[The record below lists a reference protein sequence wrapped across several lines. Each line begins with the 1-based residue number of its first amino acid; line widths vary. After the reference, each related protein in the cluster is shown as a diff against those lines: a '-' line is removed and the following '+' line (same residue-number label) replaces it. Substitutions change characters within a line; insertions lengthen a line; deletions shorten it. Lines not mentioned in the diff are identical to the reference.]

1 MPYKSILLNVPRE
14 DGDVAMD
21 VAAELAAK
29 QGARLTGLYI
39 ADPVIES
46 PSYVVADAGWI
57 PEPEEE
63 LQARIERTREH
74 AAAAERHL
82 RERAAV
88 AGVAEVDWRF
98 AEGDSATTLCRF
110 ARCADLLVMG
120 QVDPDR
126 TERRQRLDL
135 PGEVAL
141 AAGRPLLVVPYTGQY
156 AVLGTHALIAWNGSR
171 DAARAVYDA
180 MPLLEKSERVTVL
193 AVNAPHEAAANTDS
207 SQDLIDYLAVHGV
220 SAQASKVRADDIDV
234 GNLLL
239 SRAADLGADLL
250 VMGAYGHSRLRELV
264 FGGVTRRL
272 LSELTLPA
280 LMSH

>member
-1 MPYKSILLNVPRE
+1 MPYKSILLNVLRE
-14 DGDVAMD
+14 DGDAAMD
-21 VAAELAAK
+21 VATQLAAK
-29 QGARLTGLYI
+29 QGARLTGLYV

-46 PSYVVADAGWI
+46 PRYVVADAGWI

-63 LQARIERTREH
+63 LQARVERTRER
-74 AAAAERHL
+74 AATAERQL
-82 RERAAV
+82 RERAAA
-88 AGVAEVDWRF
+88 AGVREVDWRF
-98 AEGDSATTLCRF
+98 AEGDSVLTLCRF

-120 QVDPDR
+120 QVDPDQP
-126 TERRQRLDL
+126 ERRLRPDL

-141 AAGRPLLVVPYTGQY
+141 AAGRPLLVVPYVGQFPIIG
-156 AVLGTHALIAWNGSR
+156 AHALIAWNGSR

-180 MPLLEKSERVTVL
+180 IPLLEHAERVTVL
-193 AVNAPHEAAANTDS
+193 AVNPPEDTAVNAVST
-207 SQDLIDYLAVHGV
+207 QDVLDYLAVHGI
-220 SAQASKVRADDIDV
+220 SAQASRVRAEDIDV

-272 LSELTLPA
+272 LGELTLPA